1 MAAFLSIN
9 KIGKKINKI
18 NLLADLSFGL
28 QKGEILFLLGKS
40 GSGKS
45 TLLKILMG
53 LVKKDR
59 GQIFVD
65 GLDFDIR
72 KEEIIKKIGYIS
84 KNHIFDYNLSIY
96 ENLSFF
102 AEINNC
108 KSANLPEK
116 IKYWAKRLEFDDFL
130 HCDINTLNGTTLN
143 KISFAR
149 AMLHNPEI
157 ILIDDFT
164 ASMDLYDQT
173 LVFEIIK
180 EIKNDKSILFAT
192 NDLEL
197 SEFYSDRIILLDNG
211 KVTFNGSISNLESQL
226 NDVQKYRFTFKRIVP
241 SEFLKALKNNNKVK
255 NVISKDCNVQVS
267 ISDKSEFFKI
277 FDMAINYELVD
288 INISNSKITELFE
301 RLTK

>member
-108 KSANLPEK
+108 KSVNLPEK

-130 HCDINTLNGTTLN
+130 NCDIYTLNSTTLN

-149 AMLHNPEI
+149 VMIHNPEI

-226 NDVQKYRFTFKRIVP
+226 NDIQKYRFTFKRIVP

-277 FDMAINYELVD
+277 FNMAINYELVD

>member
-9 KIGKKINKI
+9 KIGKKINKV

-108 KSANLPEK
+108 KSVNLPEK

-130 HCDINTLNGTTLN
+130 HCDINSLNSTTLN

-149 AMLHNPEI
+149 VMLHNPEI

-267 ISDKSEFFKI
+267 ISDKSDFFKI
-277 FDMAINYELVD
+277 FNMAINYELVD

>member
-1 MAAFLSIN
+1 MN
-9 KIGKKINKI
+9 
-18 NLLADLSFGL
+18 
-28 QKGEILFLLGKS
+28 
-40 GSGKS
+40 
-45 TLLKILMG
+45 
-53 LVKKDR
+53 
-59 GQIFVD
+59 
-65 GLDFDIR
+65 
-72 KEEIIKKIGYIS
+72 
-84 KNHIFDYNLSIY
+84 
-96 ENLSFF
+96 
-102 AEINNC
+102 
-108 KSANLPEK
+108 
-116 IKYWAKRLEFDDFL
+116 
-130 HCDINTLNGTTLN
+130 CDINTLNSTTLN

-149 AMLHNPEI
+149 VMLHNPEI

-267 ISDKSEFFKI
+267 ISHKSEFFKI
-277 FDMAINYELVD
+277 FNMAINYELVD